1 MNMADIIVL
10 LIVAVLMVFACKGA
24 IKHFKGEGS
33 CCGGGGSVSSSNKT
47 LSGEVLGK
55 KVLKI
60 SGMHCENCA
69 SKVQNAINAIDGA
82 SAQVD
87 LENQS
92 ATVTYDREI
101 KDKVIIK
108 AVEKAGYKVLAIA

>member
-1 MNMADIIVL
+1 MNIADIIVI
-10 LIVAVLMVFACKGA
+10 LIIAVLMIFACREA
-24 IKHFKGEGS
+24 LKHFRGEGS
-33 CCGGGGSVSSSNKT
+33 CCGGGNSVSSSNKT
-47 LSGEVLGK
+47 LSNEVLGK

-69 SKVQNAINAIDGA
+69 AKVQNAINAIDGA

-92 ATVTYDREI
+92 AIVTYDRDI
-101 KDKVIIK
+101 QDKAIIK
-108 AVEKAGYKVLAIA
+108 AVEKAGYKVIAIA